1 MKNDCRLNLNS
12 EARHL
17 CGILSST
24 FCFACALILFGLATV
39 GQGSQVFGQSTEK
52 LVPLRIEYPKPPLEG
67 TPENINVP
75 NLEKPSSKPR
85 EPFLVPSGVTN
96 VAKGKPVISTE
107 KSPVMGDLSMITD
120 GDKTQSMD
128 SLVELG
134 PGVQNVTIDLG
145 GNYEIYG
152 VLFWHSYVPRAYLG
166 IVVQLAEDKD
176 FTKGVQTIFNNDR
189 ENKDGQ
195 GVGTDKNY
203 IESYQ
208 GKLVDAKGTR
218 ARYVRLWSRG
228 NSNNNLNDY
237 IEVEVYGRL
246 VV

>member
-1 MKNDCRLNLNS
+1 MKNNRRSNCNS
-12 EARHL
+12 EIRHP
-17 CGILSST
+17 GSAWFPVTGFI
-24 FCFACALILFGLATV
+24 CALLALGLSTSMQSSRAF
-39 GQGSQVFGQSTEK
+39 SQSTEK
-52 LVPLRIEYPKPPLEG
+52 LIPLRIEYPKPPLEG

-75 NLEKPSSKPR
+75 NLEKPTSKLR
-85 EPFLVPSGVTN
+85 EPFLAPAGVTN
-96 VAKGKPVISTE
+96 VAKGKSVTGTE
-107 KSPVMGDLSMITD
+107 KAPIMGDLSMITD

-145 GNYEIYG
+145 NNYEVYA

-166 IVVQLAEDKD
+166 VVVQLAEDKD
-176 FTKGVQTIFNNDR
+176 FTKGVRTVFNNDA

-195 GVGTDKNY
+195 GVGTDKHY

-228 NSNNNLNDY
+228 NSNNNLSDY
-237 IEVEVYGRL
+237 IEVEVYGRPAA
-246 VV
+246 

>member
-1 MKNDCRLNLNS
+1 MNNDRKMKLS
-12 EARHL
+12 PSARHAYSAL
-17 CGILSST
+17 PLMAL
-24 FCFACALILFGLATV
+24 FACTLIIIALTAMGL
-39 GQGSQVFGQSTEK
+39 GSQVFAQSSEK

-75 NLEKPSSKPR
+75 NLEKPSTR
-85 EPFLVPSGVTN
+85 LRDPFLVPAGVTN

-107 KSPVMGDLSMITD
+107 KSPLMGELSMITD

-128 SLVELG
+128 SIVELG

-145 GNYEIYG
+145 ANYEVYG

-166 IVVQLAEDKD
+166 IAVQLAEDKD

-189 ENKDGQ
+189 DNKDGL
-195 GVGTDKNY
+195 GVGADKNY

-208 GKLVDAKGTR
+208 GKLVDAKGAR

-228 NSNNNLNDY
+228 NSNNNLSDY
-237 IEVEVYGRL
+237 IEVEVYGRPAA
-246 VV
+246 

>member
-1 MKNDCRLNLNS
+1 MDNNRRLRLNS
-12 EARHL
+12 EVRRRNSAL
-17 CGILSST
+17 FLAASL
-24 FCFACALILFGLATV
+24 ACALIALSLWV
-39 GQGSQVFGQSTEK
+39 PGQSSRAYAQSTEK

-75 NLEKPSSKPR
+75 NLERPTTKPR
-85 EPFLVPSGVTN
+85 APFLVPAGVSN
-96 VAKGKPVISTE
+96 VAKGKPVTSSE
-107 KSPVMGDLSMITD
+107 KAPLMGELSMITD

-128 SLVELG
+128 SLVQLG
-134 PGVQNVTIDLG
+134 PGVQSVTIDLG

-176 FTKGVQTIFNNDR
+176 FSKGVQTVFNSDM
-189 ENKDGQ
+189 ENKVGK
-195 GVGTDKNY
+195 GAGTDKNY

-237 IEVEVYGRL
+237 LEVEVFGRPAS
-246 VV
+246 